1 MSFSQIH
8 HVVQSCKR
16 TSSINSK
23 TAAEE
28 IQRQIQEH
36 FKAAAAAQAAAA
48 QAAAA
53 VAAAS
58 TTVAKTAA
66 SNGPLK
72 SAFSI
77 RSLLNYS
84 NTSIRSGH

>member
-1 MSFSQIH
+1 MI
-8 HVVQSCKR
+8 

-66 SNGPLK
+66 SGPLK

-84 NTSIRSGH
+84 NTSVRSGH